1 MQVTR
6 LQVVARGLTI
16 RCPNCGGKTLF
27 KPGTLF
33 QVNAACPDC
42 GLVIERDEGSF
53 LGAVALN
60 FGTTVVVFLVPVLLL
75 YLGGVFSGM
84 TASIV
89 AGVGAFGFPILF
101 YRSSR
106 SWWLMNYYFFLPQHL
121 PANLG
126 AQRVGQDQN
135 I

>member
-6 LQVVARGLTI
+6 LQIVARGI
-16 RCPNCGGKTLF
+16 SNRCPNCGGKTLF

-75 YLGGVFSGM
+75 YLGGVFSGT
-84 TASIV
+84 TAAVV
-89 AGVGAFGFPILF
+89 AGVGAFGFPVLF

-106 SWWLMNYYFFLPQHL
+106 SFWLMNYYFFLPQHL
-121 PANLG
+121 HANLG
-126 AQRVGQDQN
+126 APRTGEDEN

>member
-6 LQVVARGLTI
+6 LQIVARGI
-16 RCPNCGGKTLF
+16 SNRCPNCGGKTLF

-75 YLGGVFSGM
+75 YLGGVFSGT
-84 TASIV
+84 TAAVVARISARLIV
-89 AGVGAFGFPILF
+89 
-101 YRSSR
+101 SSHTVPAAALPGQR
-106 SWWLMNYYFFLPQHL
+106 TMNGTRKPPSQM
-121 PANLG
+121 
-126 AQRVGQDQN
+126 
-135 I
+135 

>member
-1 MQVTR
+1 MSVTR
-6 LQVVARGLTI
+6 LQIVARGI
-16 RCPNCGGKTLF
+16 SNRCPNCGGKTLF
-27 KPGTLF
+27 QPGKLF
-33 QVNAACPDC
+33 QVNPACPNC

-75 YLGGVFSGM
+75 YLGGVFSGR
-84 TASIV
+84 TAAIV
-89 AGVGAFGFPILF
+89 AGVGAVGFPILF

-106 SWWLMNYYFFLPQHL
+106 SFWLMNYYFVLPQHL
-121 PANLG
+121 PANQG
-126 AQRVGQDQN
+126 ALRADEDQN